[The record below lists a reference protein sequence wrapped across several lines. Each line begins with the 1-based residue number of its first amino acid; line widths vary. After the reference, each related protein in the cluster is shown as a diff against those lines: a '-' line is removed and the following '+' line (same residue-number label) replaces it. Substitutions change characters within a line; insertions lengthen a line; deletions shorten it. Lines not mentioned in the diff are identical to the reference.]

1 MLQPHK
7 TFFFVIFG
15 LAGFAPAYPASLV
28 NGFPRVET
36 NFSTHWLYAAR
47 DVPNGERPELKD
59 EGFEHVSVPQ
69 ANIVTPAETFDP
81 DIFRFVSWYRK
92 HFRPEDSWQGKLVSV
107 RFQGVMT
114 VAEVFLN
121 GKHLA
126 THKVGYTPFEVDLT
140 PAPRFGTDNV
150 IAVRVDSRVQPH
162 VPLEGALKI
171 SPSGLYYFATR
182 TELSRPAPKLYGFHL
197 FGGIQRDVE
206 LRVTDKLHIER
217 VYYVTDCSQ
226 LILVIKSVLS
236 AKARLRC
243 RSFLVLAFASEPSLT
258 LAYDL

>member
-1 MLQPHK
+1 
-7 TFFFVIFG
+7 
-15 LAGFAPAYPASLV
+15 
-28 NGFPRVET
+28 
-36 NFSTHWLYAAR
+36 
-47 DVPNGERPELKD
+47 
-59 EGFEHVSVPQ
+59 VPQ

-92 HFRPEDSWQGKLVSV
+92 HFRPEDSWQAKLVSV

-114 VAEVFLN
+114 VAEVFLNLN

-140 PAPRFGTDNV
+140 PALRFGTDNV

-182 TELSRPAPKLYGFHL
+182 TERSRPAPKLYGFHL